1 MVLTV
6 LSQKFTKY
14 CLISLIWPKHRQR
27 SGGGGG
33 GGTGAKILVWY
44 RKHFYDCWHRRAHT
58 HSSTLRRLKNYLKS
72 TMNQDRLNKLEQL
85 PKDALSQIDYWHRWK
100 NVCLCQLKTPRV
112 FWKIW
117 VAVCP
122 WLSGRWA
129 PPRQFKTPAAS
140 ENELNEEGA
149 KVSFMQRICVTV
161 FLICY
166 PCRLD

>member
-27 SGGGGG
+27 SGRAV
-33 GGTGAKILVWY
+33 AKIRVWY
-44 RKHFYDCWHRRAHT
+44 RKHLYDCWHRRAHT

-85 PKDALSQIDYWHRWK
+85 PKDALSQIEYWHRWK

-161 FLICY
+161 FPICY

>member
-33 GGTGAKILVWY
+33 TGAKIRVWY

-58 HSSTLRRLKNYLKS
+58 NSSTLRRLKNYLKS

-100 NVCLCQLKTPRV
+100 NVCLCQLKTLRV

-122 WLSGRWA
+122 LAEWKMSSPTSVQNA
-129 PPRQFKTPAAS
+129 AAS

>member
-27 SGGGGG
+27 SGRAV
-33 GGTGAKILVWY
+33 AKIRVWY
-44 RKHFYDCWHRRAHT
+44 RKHLYDCWHRRAHT

-100 NVCLCQLKTPRV
+100 NVVPTLKTPRV